1 MAVDSFNDG
10 IASWD
15 PPDVAASIASNAIV
29 AAATRVFPAG
39 MQAEFVAFGMETLTK
54 TITGRS

>member
-1 MAVDSFNDG
+1 MAVDSLNNS
-10 IASWD
+10 IASWS
-15 PPDVAASIASNAIV
+15 PPDVAASITSNAIV